1 MPRPS
6 VKEKLVE
13 YAESVFR
20 RKGFNGASVQDI
32 TTAAGVPKGSFYN
45 HFQSKQELAAEIV
58 RRYCDAT
65 DFSMLG
71 DTGAREH
78 TALERIRVHFA
89 IQAERTRAT
98 GVGYGCLL
106 VTMASD
112 SPTSGD
118 EVRSA
123 VQEGFDGWT
132 CALATLI
139 EGAQQAGQIASAR
152 RAADLAAFLIDA
164 FEGGALRGKATD
176 DHTASMRALDIA
188 LDALRP

>member
-32 TTAAGVPKGSFYN
+32 TSAAGVPKGSFYN

-65 DFSMLG
+65 DFSMLDAG
-71 DTGAREH
+71 GGREH
-78 TALERIRVHFA
+78 TALERIRAHFA
-89 IQAERTRAT
+89 VQAERTRAT

-112 SPTSGD
+112 SPTTGE

-139 EGAQQAGQIASAR
+139 ERGQHTGEISSVRPAR
-152 RAADLAAFLIDA
+152 DLAAFLIDT

-176 DHTASMRALDIA
+176 DHSASILALDIA
-188 LDALRP
+188 LDALRA